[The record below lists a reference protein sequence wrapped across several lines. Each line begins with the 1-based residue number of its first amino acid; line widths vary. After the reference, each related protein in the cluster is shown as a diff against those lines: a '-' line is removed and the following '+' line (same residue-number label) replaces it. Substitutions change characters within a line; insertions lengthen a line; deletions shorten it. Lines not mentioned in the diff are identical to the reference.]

1 MKQRT
6 VCHRPGQVG
15 GKPASRRKCRV
26 DGMDDSAV
34 VKSDIVIDDKIMP
47 LAGDD
52 HVVITVIAH
61 LAGPSRRP
69 RGDGAGHGQ
78 RVPLTF
84 LAAEAAAHAPRLD
97 PDRVHR

>member
-1 MKQRT
+1 MGEVHGGEPAVT
-6 VCHRPGQVG
+6 VEPY
-15 GKPASRRKCRV
+15 
-26 DGMDDSAV
+26 V
-34 VKSDIVIDDKIMP
+34 VFNAEIMP

-52 HVVITVIAH
+52 HIVIAVIAH

-97 PDRVHR
+97 ADRVHR